1 MNEKPYYFAYE
12 KRYQAVYEAGFSR
25 WGHSPDDAILYET
38 LKNWVETNDL
48 QGKKVAEFAC
58 GEGACGV
65 ILSELGCIYTGF
77 DISPSAV
84 KKAKESLAPYPNAS
98 VWVLDM
104 VKEKAPDAPYDA
116 ALDCMGL
123 HMLITDSDR
132 NAYLKNACAVLKEN
146 VPMLFFRESYRKDA
160 YEGEV
165 SSFEHWKRI
174 SGEDY
179 DTPMKRTSRDGIDCY
194 IPLLAARAKTEKGYR
209 EEMSKAGFDVEDFVP
224 VDINE
229 QCAFSATVF
238 VRKAAKCRC

>member
-1 MNEKPYYFAYE
+1 MNEKPYYFSYE
-12 KRYQAVYEAGFSR
+12 KRYQAVYEAGISH
-25 WGHSPDDAILYET
+25 WGHEPKDTILYET
-38 LKNWVETNDL
+38 LKNWVEINDL
-48 QGKKVAEFAC
+48 KGKKVIEFAC

-65 ILSELGCIYTGF
+65 ILSELGCIYHGV

-84 KKAKESLAPYPNAS
+84 EKAKETLEGIPNTT
-98 VWVLDM
+98 VGILDM
-104 VKEKAPDAPYDA
+104 VKETAGGVYDA

-146 VPMLFFRESYRKDA
+146 APMLFFRESYRKDA

-194 IPLLAARAKTEKGYR
+194 IPLLAARAKTERGYR
-209 EEMSKAGFDVEDFVP
+209 EEMEKAGFAVENFLP
-224 VDINE
+224 MDING
-229 QCAFSATVF
+229 QCPFSASIF
-238 VRKAAKCRC
+238 VRKT